1 MSAKDFLQSLSEAS
15 GVSGYEHDVRDLVIE
30 AFRPYADE
38 ISVTAMGSVIALQRG
53 RRDPRDK
60 TPAPRVLI
68 EGHIDEI
75 GLMVTDIEKGF
86 IRFTQVGGFDARVL
100 LAQEVVVH
108 GVKDLPGIIGSRPPH
123 VLSEEDRQKVIPM
136 SELFIDVGLPEAR
149 ILEWVHTGDLVTLS
163 RRMVTLQNHL
173 VAGKAFDDRSAVV
186 CVAEALRLLST
197 TKHTWDVYGV
207 ANVQEEVGLR
217 GAMTSTFQINP
228 DIAIAIDVSHAD
240 QPNTSEIG
248 TVPLNDGMGISVGPN
263 IHPLIYERLV
273 GTAAAQEIPF
283 KVLAEPGAT
292 GTNAWAMQVVR
303 EGIPTGLLNIPLRY
317 MHTSVETLSIGDLE
331 RTSRLLAY
339 FCASLDGEFL
349 KQLKGETNGVEPKP
363 AGKPKRTR
371 TRRARK
377 K

>member
-1 MSAKDFLQSLSEAS
+1 MSAKDLIQTLSEAS
-15 GVSGYEHDVRDLVIE
+15 GVSGYEHGVRDLVIE
-30 AFRPYADE
+30 AFRPYAAE

-53 RRDPRDK
+53 QRDPRDK

-75 GLMVTDIEKGF
+75 GLMVTAIEKGF

-108 GVKDLPGIIGSRPPH
+108 GEKDLPGIIGSRPPH
-123 VLSEEDRQKVIPM
+123 VLSEEERQKVIPM

-149 ILEWVHTGDLVTLS
+149 VLEWVHIGDLITIS
-163 RRMVTLQNHL
+163 RRMVTLQNSL

-186 CVAEALRLLST
+186 CVAEALRLLAT
-197 TKHTWDVYGV
+197 TRHTWDVYGV

-217 GAMTSTFQINP
+217 GAMTSTFQVNP

-248 TVPLNDGMGISVGPN
+248 TVPLNNGMGISVGPN

-273 GTAAAQEIPF
+273 ETAAAQEIPY
-283 KVLAEPGAT
+283 KVLAEPGPT

-317 MHTSVETLSIGDLE
+317 MHTSVETISVGDLE
-331 RTSRLLAY
+331 RTSRLLAA
-339 FCASLDGEFL
+339 FCASLDDAFL
-349 KQLKGETNGVEPKP
+349 KQLRGETNGAEPKP
-363 AGKPKRTR
+363 AAKRTKR
-371 TRRARK
+371 GRK